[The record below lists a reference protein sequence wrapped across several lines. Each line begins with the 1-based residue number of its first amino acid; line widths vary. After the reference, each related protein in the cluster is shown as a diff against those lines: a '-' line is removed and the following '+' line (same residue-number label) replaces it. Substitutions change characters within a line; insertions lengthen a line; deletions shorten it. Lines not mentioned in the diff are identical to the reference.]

1 MKAMILA
8 AGFGSRMQPLTNHM
22 PKPLL
27 EVGGK
32 SLIVWH
38 LERLKRCGFKE
49 VVINVAW
56 KGDKLISALGT
67 GEQFG
72 LSIQYSDEQKEGGL
86 ETAGGI
92 VKALPI
98 LGNEPFLVVSGDVWC
113 DYEFQTVSPIKQGD
127 LCHLVLV
134 DNPPHHV
141 SGDFQLSKKRIST
154 DGEKKLTF
162 SGIGYYD
169 PKAFER
175 LDYGKLPLLPVFLEM
190 MKKGVVSGEKHSGEW
205 QDIGTPERLATLDQ
219 ALLESAQVI

>member
-8 AGFGSRMQPLTNHM
+8 AGFGSRMQPLTNDM

-32 SLIVWH
+32 PLIVWH
-38 LERLKRCGFKE
+38 LERLKRCGFND

-56 KGDKLISALGT
+56 KGDKLITALGT

-72 LSIQYSDEQKEGGL
+72 LSIKYSDEQEEGGL

-92 VKALPI
+92 VKALPL
-98 LGNEPFLVVSGDVWC
+98 LGSEPFLVVSGDVWC
-113 DYEFQTVSPIKQGD
+113 DYDFQLVSPVKQGN
-127 LCHLVLV
+127 LSHLVLV

-141 SGDFQLSKKRIST
+141 TGDFQLAAQRVST
-154 DGEKKLTF
+154 SGEDKLTF

-169 PKAFER
+169 PKAFEG
-175 LDYGKLPLLPVFLEM
+175 LPYGKRPLLPVFQDM
-190 MKKGVVSGEKHSGEW
+190 MAKGMVSGERHTGEW
-205 QDIGTPERLATLDQ
+205 RDIGTPERLADLDQ
-219 ALLESAQVI
+219 ALKSAQAV